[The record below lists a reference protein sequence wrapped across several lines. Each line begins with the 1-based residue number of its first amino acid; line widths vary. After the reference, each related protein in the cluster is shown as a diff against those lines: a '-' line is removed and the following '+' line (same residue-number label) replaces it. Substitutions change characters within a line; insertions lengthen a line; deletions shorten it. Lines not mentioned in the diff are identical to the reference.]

1 MPSGLAIAIW
11 LCFCPS
17 SNRAED
23 FGTWNLEL
31 GTVQW
36 VTVFETKKPYST
48 IRPVS
53 VLQLTRY
60 VKRKRKRLC
69 RLYLCFGPLPPHNT
83 NMGENTFDERDG
95 LE

>member
-1 MPSGLAIAIW
+1 LE
-11 LCFCPS
+11 L
-17 SNRAED
+17 
-23 FGTWNLEL
+23 GTWNLARFSGSPSL
-31 GTVQW
+31 
-36 VTVFETKKPYST
+36 KPKSLTNT

-69 RLYLCFGPLPPHNT
+69 RLYLCFCPLPPHNT

-95 LE
+95 VSNRARRSL